1 MASPLQQP
9 HDIRA
14 EVAGQVLAL
23 HVEAGSMCPA
33 DAELLVIEAMK
44 MEIPVLAPG
53 PVRVRAWHV
62 APGEVVQ
69 EGQLLASV
77 EPA

>member
-1 MASPLQQP
+1 MRQAQ
-9 HDIRA
+9 DIRA

-23 HVEAGSMCPA
+23 QVNEGAVCPA
-33 DAELLVIEAMK
+33 DTELLVIEAMK

>member
-1 MASPLQQP
+1 MHTPQ
-9 HDIRA
+9 DIRA

-23 HVEAGSMCPA
+23 HVAEGAVCRG

-53 PVRVRAWHV
+53 PLRLRAWHV
-62 APGEVVQ
+62 APGEMVQ